1 MIYVIDAYLCV
12 ASFLLGVAATVTV
25 EDNETIT
32 AERMLKMIG
41 MALIWPWYFAMFLV
55 TLFVGLVFGERK

>member
-1 MIYVIDAYLCV
+1 MIYVIGAYLCV
-12 ASFLLGVAATVTV
+12 ASFLLGVAATVTS

-32 AERMLKMIG
+32 AERFFVSVG